1 MEIAG
6 ASTPGSRTAEK
17 HRPGQ
22 DFHRVATLLSDLFCL
37 WILLH
42 YGFGGVLQALP
53 LLRAAGWIGWPL
65 FGLVVFLLL
74 YRSDY
79 RRDLPLLLAG
89 YALGYW
95 GEWWGTTRGVWTYWN
110 NAQPPDYLP
119 PLWAVGLITVVRLA
133 GLLRPW
139 LVRLW
144 QRRPSPFL
152 RRLAVASFALLPLA
166 ALLVRL
172 PLLARYDWSQRL
184 DGHFF
189 AGLVVGAL
197 LVTWRFELR
206 RALPVYLCGML
217 LGGLYEALG
226 TWIHEWTYL
235 TGEIPPLWIIPL
247 WGLAAVAMERLAD
260 QLGAGIG
267 WMVQCV
273 HARRVRPDAL
283 LQRRRDPARSA
294 GQPERADAG

>member
-1 MEIAG
+1 MKIP
-6 ASTPGSRTAEK
+6 SSPS
-17 HRPGQ
+17 
-22 DFHRVATLLSDLFCL
+22 FHRAATLLADLFYL

-42 YGFGGVLQALP
+42 YGLGGLQQTLPVLA
-53 LLRAAGWIGWPL
+53 AAGPLGWL
-65 FGLVVFLLL
+65 VFGLVVFLLL

-133 GLLRPW
+133 GLLRPV

-144 QRRPSPFL
+144 RRRPAPCL
-152 RRLAVASFALLPLA
+152 CWLAGASFVVLPLA

-172 PLLARYDWSQRL
+172 PVLARYDWNGRL

-189 AGLVVGAL
+189 AGLAVGAL

-217 LGGLYEALG
+217 LGGLYETLG

-235 TGEIPPLWIIPL
+235 TGEIPPMWISPL
-247 WGLAAVAMERLAD
+247 WGRAAVAMERLAD
-260 QLGAGIG
+260 LRGTGAGWVI
-267 WMVQCV
+267 QSLHAHCV
-273 HARRVRPDAL
+273 CPDAL
-283 LQRRRDPARSA
+283 LQRRRNPARSA
-294 GQPERADAG
+294 GQPGRTDAG